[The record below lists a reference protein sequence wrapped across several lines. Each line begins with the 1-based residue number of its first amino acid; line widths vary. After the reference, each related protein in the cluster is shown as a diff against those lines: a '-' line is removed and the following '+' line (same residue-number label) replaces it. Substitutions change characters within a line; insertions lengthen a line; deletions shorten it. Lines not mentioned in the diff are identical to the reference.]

1 MNNKNSE
8 LLNNMDVK
16 KLLIRLSIPATMG
29 MIVNGLYNLMDS
41 LFVALSEGELAVG
54 ALALAFP
61 VQMIVMAVG
70 LMIGIGAASVF
81 SRAYGRGDRDLMTK
95 TVNTA
100 LRFDF
105 FTALFVTVIATL
117 MLPQLLN
124 FFGAS
129 DNNYDYAY
137 SYLRIII
144 IGLVPL
150 TLSMVLNNLTRAEG
164 RAKIAMISMILGTGL
179 NIVLD
184 PIFIF
189 DWGLGLGVQ
198 GAALATVISQVI
210 AFLFIFSKSFASDSV
225 LNINLKGIIKMDLNA
240 LKQIVIIGLP
250 TFIRNSVGAF
260 LAIAI
265 YNIIGYYVIGDPA
278 IYVSIYG
285 VINRIIFF
293 VYMPAFGL
301 VQGLTPIAGFNFGA
315 KNYKRLRDVIIY
327 TTKIIT
333 VYFILGF
340 IFIQVFSPMLFDLF
354 SKENDAFFIE
364 YGAQTFR
371 IISYGMLII
380 SFQIILGSIYQSFGY
395 PRKAMFISLSRQFIF
410 FIPLVAI
417 LTYFF
422 QLDGL
427 WYTFI
432 AADVLSGII
441 SIFLLRHELKVL
453 KLKIN

>member
-1 MNNKNSE
+1 
-8 LLNNMDVK
+8 
-16 KLLIRLSIPATMG
+16 
-29 MIVNGLYNLMDS
+29 
-41 LFVALSEGELAVG
+41 
-54 ALALAFP
+54 
-61 VQMIVMAVG
+61 
-70 LMIGIGAASVF
+70 
-81 SRAYGRGDRDLMTK
+81 
-95 TVNTA
+95 
-100 LRFDF
+100 
-105 FTALFVTVIATL
+105 
-117 MLPQLLN
+117 
-124 FFGAS
+124 
-129 DNNYDYAY
+129 
-137 SYLRIII
+137 
-144 IGLVPL
+144 
-150 TLSMVLNNLTRAEG
+150 
-164 RAKIAMISMILGTGL
+164 
-179 NIVLD
+179 
-184 PIFIF
+184 
-189 DWGLGLGVQ
+189 
-198 GAALATVISQVI
+198 
-210 AFLFIFSKSFASDSV
+210 
-225 LNINLKGIIKMDLNA
+225 
-240 LKQIVIIGLP
+240 
-250 TFIRNSVGAF
+250 
-260 LAIAI
+260 
-265 YNIIGYYVIGDPA
+265 
-278 IYVSIYG
+278 
-285 VINRIIFF
+285 
-293 VYMPAFGL
+293 MPAFGL